1 MAVRRKDVGEVVVV
15 YPKGSFFGG
24 DETDELE
31 KTIMDVAASGNQR
44 LLINLSDCEAL
55 NSSAI
60 AVLTRG
66 YVHYKNKGG
75 EVKLCG
81 LGKRVKAI
89 FVLTKLI
96 MLFDHHD
103 TEEAALA
110 AFAKPVA

>member
-1 MAVRRKDVGEVVVV
+1 MAVRRKEVGDVVVV

-31 KTIMDVAASGNQR
+31 KTILGEAASGNTK
-44 LLINLSDCEAL
+44 LLLDMSGCEAL

-60 AVLTRG
+60 AVITRG

-75 EVKLCG
+75 EVKLCA
-81 LGKRVKAI
+81 LGKRVRAL

-103 TEEAALA
+103 TEDAALA
-110 AFAKPVA
+110 AFAK